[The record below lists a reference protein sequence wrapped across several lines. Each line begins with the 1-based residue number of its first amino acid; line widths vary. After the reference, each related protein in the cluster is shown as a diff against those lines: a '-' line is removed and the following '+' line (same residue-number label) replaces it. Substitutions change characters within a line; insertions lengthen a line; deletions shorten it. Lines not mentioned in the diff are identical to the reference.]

1 MLALPRFYRPF
12 VAYGVI
18 IAVLCGAVA
27 LFFPEWLH
35 RLFSSDEFMPHAT
48 CYLRN
53 PQMIRLHVTSDMV
66 IGLSYVSIS
75 CTLAF
80 LVWKASRDIPFHW
93 MFLAFG
99 LFIIT
104 CGFTHFMEVWTVW
117 KPLYW
122 LAGYVKAI
130 CAIAS
135 IATAIALF
143 PLLPQIFALLQ
154 EVKLSG
160 RRGADLEIA
169 NQELEAFAYSVS
181 HDLRAPLRAMRGL
194 SDALVED
201 HIKEISLP
209 AQDYLNKINE
219 AAGRMDELIKD
230 ILELSRVSRGT
241 FDLTAV
247 EIGAAVQAAKAQLT
261 DDTERSG
268 AVIRVESDL
277 GKVRANP
284 ALLTQVIANLLS
296 NSIKFMTPGRK
307 PEIAISSRSD
317 ASSVTVT
324 VADNG
329 IGIEPEYQPRI
340 FKMFERLHPSEVYP
354 GTGIGLTIVQKAM
367 ARMNGSIALDS
378 TPGQGTHFHI
388 KLPLA

>member
-1 MLALPRFYRPF
+1 